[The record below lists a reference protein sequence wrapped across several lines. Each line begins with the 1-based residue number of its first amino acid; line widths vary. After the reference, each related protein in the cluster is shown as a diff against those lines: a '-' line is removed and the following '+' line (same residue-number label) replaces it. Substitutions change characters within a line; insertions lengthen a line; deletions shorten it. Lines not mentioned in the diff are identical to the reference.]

1 MTYLNDAIPLIVCGR
16 QRAGTRFIT
25 QALNS
30 FYEVSLQ
37 GEIPNPVMKSAIR
50 FISDCNK
57 FYANAAKS
65 ETSGTAQLR
74 RWERKRVQLM
84 FEIWAGASQSNRQP
98 IPKDCKY
105 IGYKRPNNEQ
115 FFEFYESVFINQ
127 KPRYIYCI
135 RNFRDNFLSISS
147 RWPERTIDQ
156 VAKDYLGSL
165 DQLEKMKAAAPERVL
180 VFDLDE
186 HIRSGWSYAETA
198 ILMPLGLKPRDDAH
212 RDVLALAGP
221 INTTEAIIEKPR
233 RKELT
238 AEELVYL
245 YAHPAL
251 VSRPKIVTGVLLS

>member
-25 QALNS
+25 EALNS
-30 FYEVSLQ
+30 FHSVSLQ

-50 FISDCNK
+50 FISQCDA

-65 ETSGTAQLR
+65 GTSGIQQLR
-74 RWERKRVQLM
+74 HWKRKRVWLM
-84 FEIWAGASQSNRQP
+84 FDIWAGASQSKRHPTPN
-98 IPKDCKY
+98 DCKY

-115 FFEFYESVFINQ
+115 FFEFYENIFIKH

-147 RWPERTIDQ
+147 RWPERKIDQ
-156 VAKDYLGSL
+156 VAEDYLGSL
-165 DQLEKMKAAAPERVL
+165 DQLKKMKAAAPERVL

-186 HIRSGWSYAETA
+186 HIRSGWSYVETK
-198 ILMPLGLKPRDDAH
+198 ILVPLGLEPRDDAH
-212 RDVLALAGP
+212 RNTLASAGP
-221 INTTEAIIEKPR
+221 INTTEAITEKPR

-245 YAHPAL
+245 DAHPEL